1 MKTAIDL
8 ITETR
13 DFYSADPSRRARKGL
28 TCLYFDSTN
37 GNCCAVGRCM
47 TTGPWLDFIGDF
59 EEIRKNFLLNEV
71 LRPEYHNIPHS
82 LWNALQDW
90 HDSDLNFTLTGLTA
104 KGKLQI
110 ENLLS
115 SYK

>member
-1 MKTAIDL
+1 MKTPIEL

-13 DFYSADPSRRARKGL
+13 EYYEGDPSLRAKSD
-28 TCLYFDSTN
+28 TACFYFDTTT
-37 GNCCAVGRCM
+37 GNTCAVGRCM

-59 EEIRKNFLLNEV
+59 EEIRKNYQLNEV

-115 SYK
+115 LYK